1 MRNTEKYDVRRVI
14 IISFGDF
21 EKLIDDATDGLKTVE
36 FTPGI
41 FLNNSEKAEKEEVYE
56 QRNAC
61 EILSDYF
68 GVSVFA
74 VNMDIEKESV
84 LVFYNDDIDSS
95 KFSSENVIA
104 ALSEQTGSEIWK
116 ILSESQRDGVYRM
129 KMKEYVIE
137 DALSV
142 MDNICDVDIPE
153 DEVTRQDIAEEMSI
167 EEESEKDIT
176 ENNTQSEEDVTRQD
190 IAEATA
196 DDYAFYGLYDC
207 NISYWDNIEKLIRR
221 HL

>member
-1 MRNTEKYDVRRVI
+1 MIKYDVRRVI

-153 DEVTRQDIAEEMSI
+153 DEVTRQDIAE
-167 EEESEKDIT
+167 
-176 ENNTQSEEDVTRQD
+176 
-190 IAEATA
+190 ATA

>member
-1 MRNTEKYDVRRVI
+1 MRMTSVGNFCGSVI
-14 IISFGDF
+14 MISFGDF

-41 FLNNSEKAEKEEVYE
+41 FLNNSEKAEKEGVYE
-56 QRNAC
+56 QRNVR

-74 VNMDIEKESV
+74 INMNIEKESV

-95 KFSSENVIA
+95 KFSPGNVIA
-104 ALSEQTGSEIWK
+104 ALSEQTGSEIWEV
-116 ILSESQRDGVYRM
+116 LSGSQRDGVYRM

-137 DALSV
+137 DALSA
-142 MDNICDVDIPE
+142 MDDICDVDIPE
-153 DEVTRQDIAEEMSI
+153 DENIRLA
-167 EEESEKDIT
+167 
-176 ENNTQSEEDVTRQD
+176 
-190 IAEATA
+190 IAEAAA
-196 DDYAFYGLYDC
+196 DDFACHGLKDS
-207 NISYWDNIEKLIRR
+207 NLSYWDKIKSLIKA

>member
-153 DEVTRQDIAEEMSI
+153 DEVTRQDIA
-167 EEESEKDIT
+167 
-176 ENNTQSEEDVTRQD
+176 
-190 IAEATA
+190 
-196 DDYAFYGLYDC
+196 
-207 NISYWDNIEKLIRR
+207 
-221 HL
+221 

>member
-36 FTPGI
+36 FTPEI

-116 ILSESQRDGVYRM
+116 ILSES
-129 KMKEYVIE
+129 
-137 DALSV
+137 
-142 MDNICDVDIPE
+142 
-153 DEVTRQDIAEEMSI
+153 
-167 EEESEKDIT
+167 
-176 ENNTQSEEDVTRQD
+176 
-190 IAEATA
+190 
-196 DDYAFYGLYDC
+196 
-207 NISYWDNIEKLIRR
+207 
-221 HL
+221 

>member
-14 IISFGDF
+14 MISFGDF

-68 GVSVFA
+68 GVSVDA
-74 VNMDIEKESV
+74 VDMIAEKEAV
-84 LVFYNDDIDSS
+84 LVFYSVNTDVLKSLA
-95 KFSSENVIA
+95 EEVIA
-104 ALSEQTGSEIWK
+104 ALSEQTDENIWEM
-116 ILSESQRDGVYRM
+116 LSDAQRDSIYSR
-129 KMKEYVIE
+129 KQKEYIIE
-137 DALSV
+137 DALSA
-142 MDNICDVDIPE
+142 MDDICDVDIPE
-153 DEVTRQDIAEEMSI
+153 DENIRLA
-167 EEESEKDIT
+167 
-176 ENNTQSEEDVTRQD
+176 
-190 IAEATA
+190 IAEAAA
-196 DDYAFYGLYDC
+196 DDFACHGLKDS
-207 NISYWDNIEKLIRR
+207 NLSYWDNIKSLIKA

>member
-1 MRNTEKYDVRRVI
+1 M
-14 IISFGDF
+14 
-21 EKLIDDATDGLKTVE
+21 
-36 FTPGI
+36 
-41 FLNNSEKAEKEEVYE
+41 
-56 QRNAC
+56 
-61 EILSDYF
+61 
-68 GVSVFA
+68 
-74 VNMDIEKESV
+74 

-153 DEVTRQDIAEEMSI
+153 DEVTRQDIAE
-167 EEESEKDIT
+167 
-176 ENNTQSEEDVTRQD
+176 
-190 IAEATA
+190 ATA

>member
-95 KFSSENVIA
+95 KFSSENVI
-104 ALSEQTGSEIWK
+104 
-116 ILSESQRDGVYRM
+116 
-129 KMKEYVIE
+129 VIE

-153 DEVTRQDIAEEMSI
+153 DE
-167 EEESEKDIT
+167 
-176 ENNTQSEEDVTRQD
+176 VTRQD

>member
-14 IISFGDF
+14 MISFGDF

-41 FLNNSEKAEKEEVYE
+41 FLNNSEKAEKEGVYE

-74 VNMDIEKESV
+74 INMDIEKESV

-95 KFSSENVIA
+95 KFSS
-104 ALSEQTGSEIWK
+104 
-116 ILSESQRDGVYRM
+116 

-153 DEVTRQDIAEEMSI
+153 DEVTRQDIAE
-167 EEESEKDIT
+167 
-176 ENNTQSEEDVTRQD
+176 
-190 IAEATA
+190 ATA
-196 DDYAFYGLYDC
+196 DDYAFFGLYDC

>member
-74 VNMDIEKESV
+74 VNMDI
-84 LVFYNDDIDSS
+84 
-95 KFSSENVIA
+95 
-104 ALSEQTGSEIWK
+104 
-116 ILSESQRDGVYRM
+116 
-129 KMKEYVIE
+129 
-137 DALSV
+137 
-142 MDNICDVDIPE
+142 
-153 DEVTRQDIAEEMSI
+153 
-167 EEESEKDIT
+167 
-176 ENNTQSEEDVTRQD
+176 
-190 IAEATA
+190 
-196 DDYAFYGLYDC
+196 
-207 NISYWDNIEKLIRR
+207 
-221 HL
+221 

>member
-153 DEVTRQDIAEEMSI
+153 DEVTRQDIAE
-167 EEESEKDIT
+167 
-176 ENNTQSEEDVTRQD
+176 
-190 IAEATA
+190 ATA

-207 NISYWDNIEKLIRR
+207 NISY
-221 HL
+221 

>member
-14 IISFGDF
+14 MISFGDF

-41 FLNNSEKAEKEEVYE
+41 FLNNSEKAEKEGVYE

-74 VNMDIEKESV
+74 INMDIEKESV

-153 DEVTRQDIAEEMSI
+153 DEVTR
-167 EEESEKDIT
+167 
-176 ENNTQSEEDVTRQD
+176 
-190 IAEATA
+190 
-196 DDYAFYGLYDC
+196 
-207 NISYWDNIEKLIRR
+207 
-221 HL
+221 H